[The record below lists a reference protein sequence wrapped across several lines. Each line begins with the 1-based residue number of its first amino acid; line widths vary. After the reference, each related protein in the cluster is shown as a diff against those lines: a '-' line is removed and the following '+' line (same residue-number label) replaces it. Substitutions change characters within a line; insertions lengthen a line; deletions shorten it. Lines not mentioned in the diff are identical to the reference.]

1 MLDFFDITCKSCAC
15 ATSRRAV
22 IWTPLRYIILPLTE
36 RKSAGSYGAV
46 VFWSMVEVSVGL
58 ICACLPTLPPVLR
71 VLSHKLSETAASW
84 SKHINKDKDKDNDLP
99 DKESSTEQKGKRTSE
114 PNKKKT
120 ALQLTLG
127 NASWRALDYRGFGHD
142 LTFNEVGSGHA
153 SP

>member
-22 IWTPLRYIILPLTE
+22 IWSPLHYIILPLTE

-71 VLSHKLSETAASW
+71 VLGHKLSETAAFW
-84 SKHINKDKDKDNDLP
+84 SKHINKDKDKDKDLP
-99 DKESSTEQKGKRTSE
+99 DLESSTKEKAEKTSE
-114 PNKKKT
+114 TNKKRT

-127 NASWRALDYRGFGHD
+127 NASWRALDYEGFGHD
-142 LTFNEVGSGHA
+142 ITFEEVGSGHA